1 MCASVCECPAFFDSC
16 FSFFF
21 SLPLNLAALE
31 SLIFIGVAGHYR
43 RNLPCRGCIP
53 QEVWSCWTNLRTR
66 RDSTASFIGM
76 PAAAMTGYGC
86 VKSCMFVHECIFG
99 IFFIEM
105 FFSGYARF
113 DERSPHCSYKQP
125 NSRSTAE
132 DVSPSDI
139 IIDGVLSSPTLTG
152 IFTTIFTVF
161 WPGTDAYH
169 CCKFAWFRFRDV
181 NVCLLYYPSQ
191 SRA

>member
-1 MCASVCECPAFFDSC
+1 MDCVFRFLLFFLFCFPSSKSYLWSC
-16 FSFFF
+16 LF
-21 SLPLNLAALE
+21 SLAWIWALPTQFALPWLYSPRSLKLLDQSAYKKGQHGVLYRNACTSSDGLRLREKLYVRARMHFWHLLHRDVFLVGMLAL
-31 SLIFIGVAGHYR
+31 
-43 RNLPCRGCIP
+43 
-53 QEVWSCWTNLRTR
+53 TR
-66 RDSTASFIGM
+66 DPHT
-76 PAAAMTGYGC
+76 
-86 VKSCMFVHECIFG
+86 VHILY
-99 IFFIEM
+99 
-105 FFSGYARF
+105 S
-113 DERSPHCSYKQP
+113 KQP